1 MPPSDQTVCL
11 CMIVRDE
18 APVIRRCL
26 ASVRPL
32 IDHWLIVDTGSSD
45 GTQAIV
51 RETMAD
57 LPGALVERPW
67 IDFAHNRSEALS
79 LARPRAAYSLI
90 IDADDE
96 IILPPRF
103 ERPTLDADS
112 YVVDIEDTSIAYQ
125 RTQLVANK
133 IPWRY
138 RGVLH
143 EFLEGP
149 GAGPAGH
156 LPIVMRRNHDGAR
169 RRDPKTYSNDAAIL
183 EEALRK
189 ETDPFLIARYTFYL
203 AQSYRDCGER
213 ERALSAYLRRAG
225 QGFWDQEIYVSLLG
239 AGRLMEGL
247 GHPLDVVLGVYRAA
261 NAACGNRAEAA
272 HAASRLCRQHD
283 RFAEGYAFAAAA
295 INKPAPI
302 GGLFV
307 ERWIYAYGLA
317 DEYAVHA
324 YWTGRYRD
332 CLVVCDRLLSEGRAP
347 ADMRPRIEANRRFAI
362 ERLSADA
369 DAGESAKTQRPA
381 GVGWA
386 PSRPLGGTEIMAEG
400 LRRRMGAMLD
410 KVNLRVNLYDET
422 MLDKRPLVLWIQ
434 HDIDQQAVQWLR
446 DKQKAA
452 RVDRFVFVSNWQ
464 RARYITHFD
473 LNPDRC
479 LVLRNATEAPN
490 EDRPWTVRKP
500 WKMAYASTP
509 YRGLSVLLDAWDRLR
524 PNDAEL
530 HIWSSHRL
538 YGPGFDDTPYE
549 PMFERARS
557 MANVFHHGVVPNDEL
572 RAALRDCDF
581 LTYPNIFA
589 ETSCI
594 TAIEAMAAGCRV
606 ICPSLGALPET
617 VGRFGRVYPYVADAE
632 AHAARFAEV
641 LAEEIAQPWGGAPA
655 LAIEQQRFVRRE
667 YDWSVR
673 VPAWR
678 ELVQELAAKP
688 LAGAAP
694 IAPAT
699 PTIDRLHRALT
710 RLRESGFAPTGVLD
724 IGAYE
729 GLFAREVRGVF
740 PDAHILM
747 IDALAENEEAL
758 KQVSAEIGAAYA
770 IAMLGDADCEAI
782 PFFVVDT
789 ERRPD
794 LVKTG
799 ASKFRERTDFPMRE
813 RSVAQRRLDSLIA
826 PYDPPY
832 GLIKLDV
839 QGAELDVL
847 RGLGARLADAEII
860 LMEMSLV
867 EYNEGAPL
875 IAEALFVLEN
885 MGFVLCEIVEEH
897 RHRDGALL
905 QVDGLFA
912 RPTSRFRAQ
921 PPFWA

>member
-1 MPPSDQTVCL
+1 
-11 CMIVRDE
+11 MIVKDE

-32 IDHWLIVDTGSSD
+32 VDHWLIVDTGSSD
-45 GTQAIV
+45 GTQAII
-51 RETMAD
+51 RKAMAD

-79 LARPRAAYSLI
+79 FARPRAAYSLI

-103 ERPTLDADS
+103 GRPTLDADS
-112 YVVDIEDTSIAYQ
+112 YVVDIEDMSISYQ

-133 IPWRY
+133 ISWRY

-156 LPIVMRRNHDGAR
+156 LPIVMRRNHDGRR

-183 EEALRK
+183 EEALKK

-225 QGFWDQEIYVSLLG
+225 QGFWDEEVYVSLLG

-247 GHPLDVVLGVYRAA
+247 GHPVDVVLGVYRAA
-261 NAACGNRAEAA
+261 NAACASRAEAA

-295 INKPAPI
+295 IHKPAPV

-307 ERWIYAYGLA
+307 ERWIYEYGLT

-332 CLVVCDRLLSEGRAP
+332 CLVASDRLLGEGRMP

-362 ERLSADA
+362 EKLGADAAPSAD
-369 DAGESAKTQRPA
+369 TQRPT

-410 KVNLRVNLYDET
+410 KVDLRVSLYDEAT
-422 MLDKRPLVLWIQ
+422 LDGRPLVLWIQ
-434 HDIDQQAVQWLR
+434 HDIDQQAVQWLT
-446 DKQKAA
+446 DKAKAA
-452 RVDRFVFVSNWQ
+452 RVDCFVFVSDWQ
-464 RARYITHFD
+464 RARYIEHFG

-479 LVLRNATEAPN
+479 LVLRNATEVPD
-490 EDRPWTVRKP
+490 EDRPWSVRKP

-524 PNDAEL
+524 PSDAEL

-538 YGPGFDDTPYE
+538 YGPGFDDAPYE

-557 MANVFHHGVVPNDEL
+557 MANVFYHGVVPNDEL

-594 TAIEAMAAGCRV
+594 AAIEAMAAGCRV
-606 ICPSLGALPET
+606 ICPSNGALPET
-617 VGRFGRVYPYVADAE
+617 VDRFGRVYPYVADAE

-678 ELVQELAAKP
+678 GLIQGLTTKP
-688 LAGAAP
+688 LVRAAP
-694 IAPAT
+694 IATAT
-699 PTIDRLHRALT
+699 PALNRVHNALI

-729 GLFAREVRGVF
+729 GHFAREARSVF
-740 PDAHILM
+740 REAHILM
-747 IDALAENEEAL
+747 VDALAENEEAL
-758 KQVSAEIGAAYA
+758 KQVSAEIGGAAYA
-770 IAMLGDADCEAI
+770 IAMLGDADREAI

-789 ERRPD
+789 ERRPG

-799 ASKFRERTDFPMRE
+799 SSKFRERTEFPMQE
-813 RSVAQRRLDSLIA
+813 RAIAQRRLDSLIA
-826 PYDPPY
+826 SYDPPY

-839 QGAELDVL
+839 QGAEVDVL
-847 RGLGARLADAEII
+847 RGLGERLADAEFI

-875 IAEALFVLEN
+875 IAKALSSLEN

-905 QVDGLFA
+905 QIDGLFA